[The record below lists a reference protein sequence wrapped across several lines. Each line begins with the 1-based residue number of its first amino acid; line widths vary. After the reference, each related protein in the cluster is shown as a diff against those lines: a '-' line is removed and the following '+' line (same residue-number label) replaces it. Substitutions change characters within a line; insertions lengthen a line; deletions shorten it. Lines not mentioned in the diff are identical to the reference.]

1 MKKTWVKSCLTELF
15 FVYLSIIKKVKI
27 KVMTKAEIIDQ
38 IIEKKK
44 EELKK
49 LTKTYNEVEKKR
61 DSMYFE
67 IIQEYFGG
75 EFTLDDVYFNHD
87 YGTTFVVKRPHKEYN
102 YDKEM
107 ITLRFRDDWKTGE
120 FTNIETSMY
129 STNDNSQWEL
139 ERLFTAG
146 EVAKVLLDH
155 GDDIVAKF
163 NSYKDSFAEEYK
175 AARDAKWSVE
185 ADVNKLKDEKNDT
198 YLGIAKN
205 LLEGKGLTFEGDKKG
220 SIDLRWDWTV
230 RGITSAK
237 ILSKTASGKSANIE
251 ISTYDQEPRVYDKV
265 RMSNINTLL
274 WQYRDFV
281 INA

>member
-1 MKKTWVKSCLTELF
+1 
-15 FVYLSIIKKVKI
+15 
-27 KVMTKAEIIDQ
+27 MTKAQIIDQ
-38 IIEKKK
+38 IIEKKQ
-44 EELKK
+44 EELAL
-49 LTKTYNEVEKKR
+49 LTETFNEVEKKR

-75 EFTLDDVYFNHD
+75 EFTLDDVYFDHD
-87 YGTTFVVKRPHKEYN
+87 YGTSFVVKRPHKEYN

-146 EVAKVLLDH
+146 EVAKVLLDY
-155 GDDIVAKF
+155 GDDIIAKF
-163 NSYKDSFAEEYK
+163 NSYKESFKEEYS
-175 AARDAKWSVE
+175 AAQKAKWLAE
-185 ADVNKLKDEKNDT
+185 GDIQKLKDEKNET
-198 YLGIAKN
+198 YLTKAKN
-205 LLEGKGLTFEGDKKG
+205 LLEGEGLVFDKDKKG
-220 SIDLRWDWTV
+220 SIDLRWDWTL

-237 ILSKTASGKSANIE
+237 ILSKTASGKSADIE
-251 ISTYDQEPRVYDKV
+251 ISTYGETPRVYEKV
-265 RMSNINTLL
+265 RMSNIDVLK
-274 WQYRDFV
+274 WQYRDYV

>member
-1 MKKTWVKSCLTELF
+1 
-15 FVYLSIIKKVKI
+15 
-27 KVMTKAEIIDQ
+27 
-38 IIEKKK
+38 
-44 EELKK
+44 
-49 LTKTYNEVEKKR
+49 
-61 DSMYFE
+61 
-67 IIQEYFGG
+67 
-75 EFTLDDVYFNHD
+75 
-87 YGTTFVVKRPHKEYN
+87 
-102 YDKEM
+102 M

-129 STNDNSQWEL
+129 STSDNSQWEL

-163 NSYKDSFAEEYK
+163 NSYKDSFADKYR

-185 ADVNKLKDEKNDT
+185 ADINKLKDEKNDT

-205 LLEGKGLTFEGDKKG
+205 LLEGKGLTFEGDRKA
-220 SIDLRWDWTV
+220 SIDLRWDWSI

-237 ILSKTASGKSANIE
+237 IISKTASGKSANIE
-251 ISTYDQEPRVYDKV
+251 ISTHGQEPRVYDKV
-265 RMSNINTLL
+265 RMSNIDTLL